1 MVVGFSSAVESSDP
15 EIVKLGT
22 IEIFFGAIHYERFF
36 EQNWGRSILSVESI
50 EPKAAN
56 YQ

>member
-1 MVVGFSSAVESSDP
+1 MVVGFSLAIEPSDP

-22 IEIFFGAIHYERFF
+22 IEIFFGAIYYEQFF
-36 EQNWGRSILSVESI
+36 EQNRGRSILSVTSS
-50 EPKAAN
+50 EPEAAN